1 MEVENESDSDDEGAQ
16 TRNKKPNKG
25 AASAKNLDD
34 SFEEV
39 VDKR

>member
-16 TRNKKPNKG
+16 TRKKPNKG